1 MTMAAPTMPA
11 MSTMAAPAMGM
22 GSFVGAPVMPAMP
35 AMPSYGGGSFVAAP
49 PMPAYGAAMPP
60 MQKPQNLTAGI
71 PDPASIEHQKQQYSR
86 AIDAEQ
92 QKEAQ
97 QIMAMAQQQKQM
109 LMRQSQQEKAQS
121 YVTIDQ
127 YATYGN
133 SYVDEQTLAEVAY
146 LQAESAL
153 HRQVLEQQASA
164 LALEYN

>member
-1 MTMAAPTMPA
+1 MAAPTMPA

-22 GSFVGAPVMPAMP
+22 GSFVGAPVMPAMTT
-35 AMPSYGGGSFVAAP
+35 
-49 PMPAYGAAMPP
+49 YGAAMPA
-60 MQKPQNLTAGI
+60 MQKPQNLTAGM
-71 PDPASIEHQKQQYSR
+71 PDPASIEHQKHQYSR

-109 LMRQSQQEKAQS
+109 LMRQAQQEKAQS

-146 LQAESAL
+146 LQAESAQ

-164 LALEYN
+164 LALEYNQRKAQEDMMMRQYQIQ